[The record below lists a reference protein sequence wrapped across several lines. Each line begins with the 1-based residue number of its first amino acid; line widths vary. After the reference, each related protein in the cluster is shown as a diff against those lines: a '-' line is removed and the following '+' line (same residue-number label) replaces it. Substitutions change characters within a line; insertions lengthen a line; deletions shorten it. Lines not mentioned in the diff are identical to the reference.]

1 MDVTTFSRRQMPT
14 DGSAR
19 GIHYLVSMISRSDPL
34 NLIVQDSVKDE
45 VHVPPMP
52 VTLSNLKS

>member
-1 MDVTTFSRRQMPT
+1 MPT